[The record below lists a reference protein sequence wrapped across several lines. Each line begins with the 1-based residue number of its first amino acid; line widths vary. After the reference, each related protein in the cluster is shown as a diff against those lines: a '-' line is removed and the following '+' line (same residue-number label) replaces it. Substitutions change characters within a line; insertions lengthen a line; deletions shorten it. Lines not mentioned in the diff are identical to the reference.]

1 MQPYTKWG
9 TMPVVLS
16 DHNCE
21 GHARAI
27 FRELDKLGYTDLL
40 SLRLLLFSDIGLPV
54 NAEDELV
61 WATCQTNGYLLLT
74 GNRNAT
80 DGSRSLEMIM
90 RRLVTADSL
99 PVLTISDV
107 RRVMRDADYIRQCA
121 TQLANIVLNVER
133 LRGVSRLYLP

>member
-1 MQPYTKWG
+1 M
-9 TMPVVLS
+9 
-16 DHNCE
+16 
-21 GHARAI
+21 
-27 FRELDKLGYTDLL
+27 
-40 SLRLLLFSDIGLPV
+40 LRTS
-54 NAEDELV
+54 
-61 WATCQTNGYLLLT
+61 CQTNGYLLLT